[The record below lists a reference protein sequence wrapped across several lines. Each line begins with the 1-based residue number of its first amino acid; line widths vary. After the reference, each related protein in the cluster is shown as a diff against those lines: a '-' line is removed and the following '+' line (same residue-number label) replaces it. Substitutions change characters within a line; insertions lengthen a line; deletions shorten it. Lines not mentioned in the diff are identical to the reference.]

1 MKDAWEYLTKL
12 PELLQAWG
20 SYSWALLVALAWVG
34 VGLIVVFTRRGA
46 KRWSVEVITGVLVLL
61 MAAGGVVL
69 KAMGAAAQRREQQ
82 QWIVQN
88 KSHPGERRVVVSNFF
103 RLGAATGTG
112 DETAVHE
119 FVSLLAGVVGEDL
132 PDSIPPPLIVYVD
145 FFEKPSPWRTGI
157 DQANFGDVL
166 QRLGVLEIVW
176 GDLDETRGVART
188 FLGIL
193 PDAETQ
199 VDSWIP
205 LRELPV
211 RADPGLPT
219 VGEGYYR
226 LLGHVALGVALQTL
240 RDARAATGEERK
252 RLLLLASQ
260 QILEAQRKLVN
271 AKDDPVL
278 KRNLYDRGSHLVTDC
293 LAEAG
298 VAQ

>member
-12 PELLQAWG
+12 PELLEAWG
-20 SYSWALLVALAWVG
+20 SYSWALLAALALVG
-34 VGLIVVFTRRGA
+34 VGLLVVFTRRGA
-46 KRWSVEVITGVLVLL
+46 KGWSVEVVLGALVLL

-69 KAMGAAAQRREQQ
+69 KGMGAAAQRRAQVE
-82 QWIVQN
+82 WIARHQA
-88 KSHPGERRVVVSNFF
+88 HPGERRVVVSNLF
-103 RLGAATGTG
+103 RLRAADGTG
-112 DETAVHE
+112 DEAAAHE
-119 FVSLLAGVVGEDL
+119 FVSLLAGIVGEDL
-132 PDSIPPPLIVYVD
+132 PASIPPPLVVEVD
-145 FFEKPSPWRTGI
+145 FLEKPSPWRTGI

-193 PDAETQ
+193 PDAATQ
-199 VDSWIP
+199 VDPWIP

-211 RADPGLPT
+211 HADPGLPAL
-219 VGEGYYR
+219 GEGYYR
-226 LLGHVALGVALQTL
+226 LLGQVALGVALQTL
-240 RDARAATGEERK
+240 RDARAAAGDERK

-271 AKDDPVL
+271 GKDDPVL
-278 KRNLYDRGSHLVTDC
+278 QRNLYDRGSHLVADS

-298 VAQ
+298 VPQ